1 AVTNARV
8 CERSSMVI
16 GSIAL
21 VLIAVVTVGQA
32 QAGSSAGSLAEL
44 VAEGEQSWRSSPDPR
59 DPVACATCH
68 HDPDETRGWA
78 ASFPKYRPLPPPE
91 GRVMTL
97 LQANAE
103 AVQRHYGLADSERA
117 ALAITAYLTWRGA
130 GVPISPGIVAGQP
143 VFDGRLQALAESV
156 GRGEWLYARRCQSCH
171 DPGAVAPAAL
181 RFPRAAT
188 GQVES
193 LEGFLGRHRPDLPSP
208 GRDGKPNAVRVE
220 TGATLEVEVVLVPE
234 PTRANDPVI
243 KRVEFVP
250 SETRKGKAAIIKLE
264 VSDPNGDLGPQVLA
278 FNATAGRAFAMAPP
292 RWVWSLKSN
301 YPDGV
306 YQLDVDVS
314 TAPTEPRDWHF
325 VVADHKCNTT

>member
-1 AVTNARV
+1 
-8 CERSSMVI
+8 MVI

-103 AVQRHYGLADSERA
+103 AVLRHYGLPDPERA

-130 GVPISPGIVAGQP
+130 GVPVSPGIVAGQP

-171 DPGAVAPAAL
+171 DPGAVAPAVL
-181 RFPRAAT
+181 RFPRAAN

-208 GRDGKPNAVRVE
+208 GRDGQ
-220 TGATLEVEVVLVPE
+220 
-234 PTRANDPVI
+234 PTADVI
-243 KRVEFVP
+243 
-250 SETRKGKAAIIKLE
+250 
-264 VSDPNGDLGPQVLA
+264 A
-278 FNATAGRAFAMAPP
+278 FLMSRLAGRPVGGAP
-292 RWVWSLKSN
+292 
-301 YPDGV
+301 
-306 YQLDVDVS
+306 
-314 TAPTEPRDWHF
+314 
-325 VVADHKCNTT
+325 

>member
-1 AVTNARV
+1 
-8 CERSSMVI
+8 MVI

-103 AVQRHYGLADSERA
+103 AVRRHYGLADPERA
-117 ALAITAYLTWRGA
+117 ALAITAYLTSRDS
-130 GVPISPGIVAGQP
+130 GVPVFPGIVAGQP
-143 VFDGRLQALAESV
+143 VFEGRLRALADSV
-156 GRGEWLYARRCQSCH
+156 ARGERLYASRCRSCH
-171 DPGAVAPAAL
+171 DLGDVTPAAL
-181 RFPRAAT
+181 RFPRAVN

-193 LEGFLGRHRPDLPSP
+193 LERFLGGHPPGLSPLGWDGQPTADLIAFLISSVGGRPASGSP
-208 GRDGKPNAVRVE
+208 
-220 TGATLEVEVVLVPE
+220 
-234 PTRANDPVI
+234 
-243 KRVEFVP
+243 
-250 SETRKGKAAIIKLE
+250 
-264 VSDPNGDLGPQVLA
+264 
-278 FNATAGRAFAMAPP
+278 
-292 RWVWSLKSN
+292 
-301 YPDGV
+301 
-306 YQLDVDVS
+306 
-314 TAPTEPRDWHF
+314 
-325 VVADHKCNTT
+325 